1 MKRPNSDTAAR
12 LFLAILLFLPVLV
25 MPLRAAAKDEAQK
38 EQELL
43 ENTQKVADGEL
54 SMKGP
59 MHDEWLVAAWKFTK
73 EHTLSA
79 WEWLTT
85 HVKNVLTDDFQ
96 VSEASAVSVLILI
109 VILTLMFL
117 SGTWAA
123 SIAQTRR
130 HPRVKFFWV
139 GFFSFFVGPAYLL
152 YHMDIKGEKE
162 RLAKLAEEAA
172 IKKAEAEERARRE
185 QMGKTEKGEQPPAVS
200 TEGIVWDQN
209 YFNSIQRKED
219 GTPDGPWEVTYNGV
233 HVKVL
238 EILEVLPTVVAVR
251 LVNQE
256 GHEMRGRIPFAKIE
270 QWDRSLLES

>member
-12 LFLAILLFLPVLV
+12 LFFVILLFLPLLV
-25 MPLRAAAKDEAQK
+25 TPLRAATQDEAQK

-43 ENTQKVADGEL
+43 DNTREVAEGKL

-59 MHDEWLVAAWKFTK
+59 MHDEWLVSAWNFTK

-79 WEWLTT
+79 WDWLTT

-96 VSEASAVSVLILI
+96 VSEASAISVVILI
-109 VILTLMFL
+109 AILTLMFL
-117 SGTWAA
+117 SGAWAA

-162 RLAKLAEEAA
+162 RLARLAEEAA
-172 IKKAEAEERARRE
+172 VKKAEAEERARRE

-251 LVNQE
+251 LINQE
-256 GHEMRGRIPFAKIE
+256 GHELRGRIPFAKIE
-270 QWDRSLLES
+270 QWDRSPAE